1 MGTDVSEPATQQS
14 SPDRLIAQLHQAA
27 TAVAAASVVLLWLF
41 ALATYRSTGA
51 VLPGASAAMPVS
63 IVAHGSALAGF
74 LVLSVAT
81 AAGAY
86 TAGSQS
92 RVTARLVWQYLHR
105 ASSACGVALVIVH
118 SATMV
123 VNSQGRIGPIVFIPF
138 ASGFDHLLLPL
149 GVLAFD
155 AIAIVTVIGIMRTQ
169 ISKVDRAVRL
179 WRPVHLLAYVAWILA
194 TAHFWC
200 AIDNAPWWSIATL
213 LVGGAFVLAGG
224 ISRIV
229 TLTGAKA

>member
-1 MGTDVSEPATQQS
+1 MSTDVIEPASQQS
-14 SPDRLIAQLHQAA
+14 PPDRLIAQLHLVAS
-27 TAVAAASVVLLWLF
+27 AVAAASVVLLWLF
-41 ALATYRSTGA
+41 ALATYRSNGD
-51 VLPGASAAMPVS
+51 VLPGASAAMLVS
-63 IVAHGSALAGF
+63 IAHGSALAGF

-92 RVTARLVWQYLHR
+92 RVPARIVWQYLHR
-105 ASSACGVALVIVH
+105 ASSASGVVLVTLH
-118 SATMV
+118 CATMV
-123 VNSQGRIGPIVFIPF
+123 LNSQGRIGPITFIPF

-149 GVLAFD
+149 GVVSFY

-200 AIDNAPWWSIATL
+200 AIDDAPWWSIAIL